1 MFDTSVNLI
10 IPVIIIVSCYM
21 CIVITMRR
29 REQNVLFSEKSRID
43 ESEYFIS
50 FFFIF
55 SQFVFFNC
63 RYYNRV
69 IFTVLLRM
77 K

>member
-29 REQNVLFSEKSRID
+29 REHNVLFSEKSRID
-43 ESEYFIS
+43 ERSKLDYKRNSQIS
-50 FFFIF
+50 SSIHKL
-55 SQFVFFNC
+55 SRIMRLQC
-63 RYYNRV
+63 A
-69 IFTVLLRM
+69 
-77 K
+77 

>member
-43 ESEYFIS
+43 EREYFIS
-50 FFFIF
+50 FFYFQSVCIF
-55 SQFVFFNC
+55 
-63 RYYNRV
+63 
-69 IFTVLLRM
+69 
-77 K
+77 

>member
-43 ESEYFIS
+43 EREYFIS
-50 FFFIF
+50 FFLF
-55 SQFVFFNC
+55 SVSLYFLTAD
-63 RYYNRV
+63 
-69 IFTVLLRM
+69 IITE
-77 K
+77 